1 MGDWIDDMFDESE
14 AKPHDYANAEHN
26 ARKYAAR
33 LVATAALSHEEK
45 DDLTEMLLDYN
56 YDMTTDEIQDV
67 IVRMQ
72 LNQLSPMQFYAPSK
86 REISAFIK
94 KVCDL

>member
-1 MGDWIDDMFDESE
+1 MGDWIDDMFDSSPE
-14 AKPHDYANAEHN
+14 HDYTDPNHN

-33 LVATAALSHEEK
+33 LVRSSTLDREEQ
-45 DDLTEMLLDYN
+45 DELTSTLLDYSIEM
-56 YDMTTDEIQDV
+56 DSDEVQDV

-72 LNQLSPMQFYAPSK
+72 LNQQDPMQFYAPSK
-86 REISAFIK
+86 REIAAFIK